1 MYTKT
6 NGFLIVI
13 YILYLQKYLIL
24 IISVIDKIKFKKLKT
39 ITN

>member
-24 IISVIDKIKFKKLKT
+24 IISVIDNIKFKKLKT

>member
-24 IISVIDKIKFKKLKT
+24 IISVIDNIKFKKLKK
-39 ITN
+39 N

>member
-13 YILYLQKYLIL
+13 YILYLQNYLIL